1 MVRPASDFYIRFW
14 GVRGSIPA
22 PGPRTARYGGNTPC
36 VEVRCGD
43 VRLVFDLGSGVREL
57 GESILAEKAPVE
69 AHLFLTHYH
78 YDHVQGIPFF
88 TPLFIPPNRFT
99 FRGPRV
105 GDKDI
110 KAIIEGQM
118 VQPYFPIPASFF
130 RAQLRFEDASA
141 GMELKLGEATVRAV
155 ELNHPGGCLG
165 YRVEYRGRSVVYF
178 TDVELHPAV
187 DPRAV
192 EFARGADV
200 LVCDAMY
207 TRDEYEGRVGPPKE
221 GWGHST
227 WEAAVDAADAAA
239 VKTFVVFH
247 HDPTRSDEALDALLG
262 AVRARRPEAVA
273 ATEGMFLEP

>member
-1 MVRPASDFYIRFW
+1 MRPQGDFYVRFW

-22 PGPRTARYGGNTPC
+22 PGAQTARYGGNTPC

-43 VRLVFDLGSGVREL
+43 VRMVFDLGSGLREL

-69 AHLFLTHYH
+69 AHLFLSHYH

-99 FRGPRV
+99 FRGPRAGEQDV
-105 GDKDI
+105 
-110 KAIIEGQM
+110 KAVMDGQM

-130 RAQLRFEDASA
+130 RSQLRFEDAA
-141 GMELKLGEATVRAV
+141 DGMELKLGDATVRAV
-155 ELNHPGGCLG
+155 NLNHPGGCLG
-165 YRVEYRGRSVVYF
+165 YRVEYRGRSLVYF
-178 TDVELHPAV
+178 TDVEFLAGG
-187 DPRAV
+187 DKRA
-192 EFARGADV
+192 EAFAEGAD
-200 LVCDAMY
+200 LFICDAMY
-207 TRDEYEGRVGPPKE
+207 TRDEYEGRVGAPKV

-227 WEAAVDAADAAA
+227 WEAAVDAADAAK

-247 HDPTRSDEALDALLG
+247 HDPTRSDDALDGFLA

-273 ATEGMFLEP
+273 AMEGMFIEP